1 MRAKVAFLPPEHVLL
16 ASPADAVG
24 GGGGRCASFQ
34 APQDRV
40 AASICTLRRTTL
52 PLLPSGSVR
61 PERHTPQ
68 PKEIRLQAKRPPSP
82 HRGRQEF
89 LRGRHR
95 VRLVPRG
102 ASAAAPPRPLP
113 SSARRASLLLLA
125 LAPSARRLAGRGG
138 QGHCCSPST
147 KHLPPPLPP
156 FFLLSNWKARKFHTH
171 AHTRTHPHKPL
182 VRATSEAS
190 SFCRGGGDRGGEGKG
205 EEGGKRFRNQSF
217 YTNWKESSVGR
228 NDSLQRKKEKG
239 GFLPQKK
246 QNI

>member
-24 GGGGRCASFQ
+24 GGGGGRCASFQ

-40 AASICTLRRTTL
+40 AASICTVRRTTL
-52 PLLPSGSVR
+52 PLLPSGSMR

-102 ASAAAPPRPLP
+102 APAAAPRPLP

-147 KHLPPPLPP
+147 KHLPPPFPLFPP
-156 FFLLSNWKARKFHTH
+156 KQLESAQIS
-171 AHTRTHPHKPL
+171 HTRTYTQRHTQPP
-182 VRATSEAS
+182 
-190 SFCRGGGDRGGEGKG
+190 G
-205 EEGGKRFRNQSF
+205 QS
-217 YTNWKESSVGR
+217 NK
-228 NDSLQRKKEKG
+228 
-239 GFLPQKK
+239 
-246 QNI
+246 